1 MAAVLSMTVL
11 GGAAVATAP
20 AYAAGST
27 VTAMTV
33 TGNKTT
39 ITSGQSVSFN
49 AAVTPA
55 KVGSTKITG
64 TVTWTVTGADGTVVP
79 CTTLKPLNS
88 GGKSKCQI
96 GNGVLL
102 GASAP
107 FTVAVAYSGDANFA
121 PANAST
127 SIDVTQGK
135 TRTLLVLSA
144 VPTGG
149 AATTLTATVSDG
161 PATAA
166 ISGNV
171 VFTVSSQFHAAGVSV
186 RCAGSLSPASL
197 NNVQPVVSGVA
208 TCDLPAGWMTLPKL
222 SKGTPKPS
230 DGWSVTAVYNGNASF
245 MTSFRLKKGTA
256 KS

>member
-27 VTAMTV
+27 VTSMSV

-39 ITSGQSVSFN
+39 ITSGQPVSFT

-55 KVGSTKITG
+55 KVGTTKITG
-64 TVTWTVTGADGTVVP
+64 TVDWTVTGADGTNVT
-79 CTTLKPLNS
+79 CTTLKPLSS

-96 GNGVLL
+96 AKGILL
-102 GASAP
+102 AGSAP
-107 FTVAVAYSGDANFA
+107 FTVTADYSGDANFA
-121 PANAST
+121 PISGST
-127 SIDVTQGK
+127 SLAATVGM
-135 TRTLLVLSA
+135 TRVVLALSA

-149 AATTLTATVSDG
+149 AATTVTATVTDG
-161 PATAA
+161 PATAL

-171 VFTVSSQFHAAGVSV
+171 VFTISSQFHTAGVAV
-186 RCAGSLSPASL
+186 RCSGSQTPVSL
-197 NNVQPVVSGVA
+197 NNVQPVVGGIA
-208 TCDLPAGWMTLPKL
+208 TCNLPAGWMTLPKV
-222 SKGTPKPS
+222 SKSTPKPS
-230 DGWSVTAVYNGNASF
+230 DAWSVTAVYNGNSSF
-245 MTSFRLKKGTA
+245 ATSFKLKKGTA